1 MRIIYIHQYFKT
13 PEEGGAVR
21 SYHLAK
27 GLLDAGHDVELITTA
42 NISNYD
48 QRWIDGIK
56 VHYLPVKY
64 DQKFSYLKRIWA
76 FLDFVKKSKLLVKK
90 IRRPDLL
97 YITSTPLTTGLIG
110 LWAKE
115 KLAIPYIFEVRDLW
129 PKAPIEVGAIRSPL
143 LIKYLQYLE
152 AKIYKNAISLVAL
165 SPGIANHLRT
175 ISPQSTLHLIPNFSD
190 LEQFQPLP
198 KSDLL
203 LEKYGL
209 KKTFTIAYTGA
220 LGKVNA
226 VDELIDLAELAF
238 LQKKNW
244 QFLIM
249 GEGSHREY
257 LEQIAQEKELENVI
271 FIPFGNKASV
281 NEVFSLADLAWI
293 SFAHYPV
300 LKTNSPNKFFD
311 AIAAGKPVIINH
323 KGWVYDLMKANHLG
337 ISCLPSKL
345 YKTFVQLKELAEN
358 PEQLKEMAR
367 NSRRL
372 AESYFS
378 KEIAVS
384 RLIHVLD
391 PDANPSALGDE
402 VDILTA

>member
-27 GLLDAGHDVELITTA
+27 GLVQAGHDVELITTG
-42 NISNYD
+42 NNPTYD

-76 FLDFVKKSKLLVKK
+76 FIDFVKKSKLLLKK
-90 IRRPDLL
+90 LKRPDLL
-97 YITSTPLTTGLIG
+97 YISSTPLTTGLIG
-110 LWAKE
+110 LWAKK
-115 KLAIPYIFEVRDLW
+115 KLAIPYVFEVRDLW
-129 PKAPIEVGAIRSPL
+129 PRAPIEVGAIRNPL
-143 LIKYLQYLE
+143 LISYLQKLE
-152 AKIYKNAISLVAL
+152 ARIYQNALSLVAL

-175 ISPQSTLHLIPNFSD
+175 ICSQSTLHLIPNFSD
-190 LEQFQPLP
+190 LEQFQPIP
-198 KSDLL
+198 KSDSILK
-203 LEKYGL
+203 KYGL
-209 KKTFTIAYTGA
+209 AERFTIAYTGA

-226 VDELIDLAELAF
+226 VEELIDLAELAF
-238 LQKKNW
+238 QRKKNW

-249 GEGSHREY
+249 GAGSHRAS
-257 LEQIAQEKELENVI
+257 LEQIAQEKGLENVI

-281 NEVFSLADLAWI
+281 NEVLSLADFAWI
-293 SFAHYPV
+293 SFAPLPV

-323 KGWVYDLMKANHLG
+323 KGWVYDLMKANQLG

-345 YKTFVQLKELAEN
+345 EKSFSQLEALSVE
-358 PEQLKEMAR
+358 PEKIQEMGR
-367 NSRRL
+367 NSRKL
-372 AESYFS
+372 AKSYFS
-378 KEIAVS
+378 KELAVS
-384 RLIHVLD
+384 RLVHILN
-391 PDANPSALGDE
+391 PDSSPSAQGDE

>member
-21 SYHLAK
+21 SYYLAK
-27 GLLDAGHDVELITTA
+27 GLVDAGHDVELITTA

-90 IRRPDLL
+90 LKRPDLL

-129 PKAPIEVGAIRSPL
+129 PKAPIEVGAIRNPL
-143 LIKYLQYLE
+143 LIKYLQHLE

-175 ISPQSTLHLIPNFSD
+175 ISPQCTLHLIPNFSD

-203 LEKYGL
+203 LEKYDL

-244 QFLIM
+244 QFIIM

-257 LEQIAQEKELENVI
+257 LEQITQEKGLDNVI

-345 YKTFVQLKELAEN
+345 YKTFVQLEELAEN
-358 PEQLKEMAR
+358 PGQIQDMAR

-378 KEIAVS
+378 KEIAVA

-402 VDILTA
+402 VDIQTA

>member
-1 MRIIYIHQYFKT
+1 MRIIYVHQYFKT

-27 GLLDAGHDVELITTA
+27 GLVRAGHDVELITTG
-42 NISNYD
+42 NNPTYD

-64 DQKFSYLKRIWA
+64 DQKFIYLKRIWA
-76 FLDFVKKSKLLVKK
+76 FLDFVKKSKLLLKK
-90 IRRPDLL
+90 LKRPDLL
-97 YITSTPLTTGLIG
+97 YISSTPLTTGLIG
-110 LWAKE
+110 LWAKN
-115 KLAIPYIFEVRDLW
+115 KMAIPYVFEVRDLW
-129 PKAPIEVGAIRSPL
+129 PKAPIEVGAIRNPL
-143 LIKYLQYLE
+143 LIRYLQQLE
-152 AKIYKNAISLVAL
+152 ERIYQNAMSLVAL

-175 ISPQSTLHLIPNFSD
+175 ISPQSTLHLLPNFSD
-190 LEQFQPLP
+190 LEQFQPMP
-198 KSDLL
+198 KSDTLL
-203 LEKYGL
+203 KKYGL
-209 KKTFTIAYTGA
+209 EETFTIAYTGA

-226 VDELIDLAELAF
+226 VEELIDLAELAF
-238 LQKKNW
+238 QRNKNW

-249 GEGSHREY
+249 GTGSHREY
-257 LEQIAQEKELENVI
+257 LAQIAQEKGLENVI

-281 NEVFSLADLAWI
+281 NEVLSLADFAWI
-293 SFAHYPV
+293 SFAHLPV

-345 YKTFVQLKELAEN
+345 DKAFAQLEELADN
-358 PEQLKEMAR
+358 PEKVRKMGE

-372 AESYFS
+372 ATNYFS
-378 KEIAVS
+378 KELAIS
-384 RLIHVLD
+384 RLVYILD
-391 PDANPSALGDE
+391 PDANPSVQGDE

>member
-21 SYHLAK
+21 SYYLAK
-27 GLLDAGHDVELITTA
+27 GLVDAGHDVELITTA

-90 IRRPDLL
+90 LKRPDLL

-129 PKAPIEVGAIRSPL
+129 PKAPIEVGAIRNPL
-143 LIKYLQYLE
+143 LIKYLQHLE

-175 ISPQSTLHLIPNFSD
+175 ISPQCTLHLIPNFSD

-203 LEKYGL
+203 LEKYDL

-226 VDELIDLAELAF
+226 VAELIDLAELAF

-257 LEQIAQEKELENVI
+257 LEQITQEKGLDNVI

-345 YKTFVQLKELAEN
+345 YKTFVQLEELAEN
-358 PEQLKEMAR
+358 PGQIQDMAR

-378 KEIAVS
+378 KEIAVA

-402 VDILTA
+402 VDIQTA

>member
-21 SYHLAK
+21 SYYLAK
-27 GLLDAGHDVELITTA
+27 GLVDAGHDVELITTA

-90 IRRPDLL
+90 LKRPDLL

-129 PKAPIEVGAIRSPL
+129 PKAPIEVGAIRNPL
-143 LIKYLQYLE
+143 LIKYLQHLE

-175 ISPQSTLHLIPNFSD
+175 ISPQCTLHLIPNFSD

-203 LEKYGL
+203 LEKYDL
-209 KKTFTIAYTGA
+209 KKTFTIAYTGV

-226 VDELIDLAELAF
+226 VAELIDLAELAF

-257 LEQIAQEKELENVI
+257 LEQITQEKGLDNVI

-345 YKTFVQLKELAEN
+345 YKTFVQLEELAEN
-358 PEQLKEMAR
+358 PGQIQDMAR

-378 KEIAVS
+378 KEIAVA

-402 VDILTA
+402 VDIQTA

>member
-21 SYHLAK
+21 SYYLAK
-27 GLLDAGHDVELITTA
+27 GLVDAGHDVELITTA

-90 IRRPDLL
+90 LKRPDLL
-97 YITSTPLTTGLIG
+97 YITSTPLTIGLIG

-129 PKAPIEVGAIRSPL
+129 PKAPIEVGAIRNPL
-143 LIKYLQYLE
+143 LIKYLQHLE

-175 ISPQSTLHLIPNFSD
+175 ISPQCTLHLIPNFSD

-203 LEKYGL
+203 LEKYDL

-226 VDELIDLAELAF
+226 VAELIDLAELAF

-257 LEQIAQEKELENVI
+257 LEQITQEKGLDNVI

-345 YKTFVQLKELAEN
+345 YKTFVQLEELAEN
-358 PEQLKEMAR
+358 PGQIQDMAR

-378 KEIAVS
+378 KEIAVA

-402 VDILTA
+402 VDIQTA